1 MTDSALLILAAG
13 MGSRYGGLKQIDPVG
28 PSGEAIIDYSIH
40 DALQAGFT
48 RLVFVI
54 RRELETEFREAIGKR
69 YEPLADVV
77 YVHQELDNL
86 PEGMVPPANRE
97 KPWGTA
103 HALLVSSDYLR
114 DQPFAIINADDFY
127 GRGSYK
133 TVIQFLREESPEDK
147 VEYGLVGFELRKT
160 LSEHGSVSRGL
171 CTSKNGYLASITE
184 MTKIE
189 KDGEGAVNTLPDGT
203 RVALTGDEL
212 VSMNMWGMMPSIFD
226 TLEDQFSTFF
236 RACSH
241 NPKSEFYIP
250 TVMDHLITT
259 DIARCRI
266 LPTSETWSGITYR
279 EDKPMVQ
286 QRLMTLIQDGVYS
299 SPLQN

>member
-1 MTDSALLILAAG
+1 MTEPTLLILAAG

-40 DALQAGFT
+40 DALQAGFS

-54 RRELETEFREAIGKR
+54 RRDLEIEFREAIGKR
-69 YEPLADVV
+69 YESLADVV
-77 YVHQELDNL
+77 YVHQELSHL
-86 PEGMVPPANRE
+86 PTGMVPPANRE

-103 HALLVSSDYLR
+103 HALLVSANQLADH
-114 DQPFAIINADDFY
+114 PFSIINADDFY
-127 GRGSYK
+127 GRDSYK
-133 TVIQFLREESPEDK
+133 TVIEFLRKSPPEEK

-171 CTSKNGYLASITE
+171 CTCENGYLASITE
-184 MTKIE
+184 MTNIE
-189 KDGEGAVNTLPDGT
+189 KDGDAAINTLPDGSQ
-203 RVALTGDEL
+203 VSLTGSEL

-236 RACSH
+236 RTNSD
-241 NPKSEFYIP
+241 NPKAEFYIP
-250 TVMDHLITT
+250 TVMDQLISTHV
-259 DIARCRI
+259 ARCKI

-286 QRLMTLIQDGVYS
+286 RRLLTLIENGVYS